1 MSRGEPG
8 EGEEAEAHV
17 LGVDHSERAGRR
29 GTALAASPPAAAMD
43 NEQFA
48 AFYARSARSLW
59 AYLAR
64 VSRDPAL
71 ADDLMQESY
80 VRFLCADPSR
90 GR

>member
-1 MSRGEPG
+1 MPWESTIPNVLAG
-8 EGEEAEAHV
+8 EG
-17 LGVDHSERAGRR
+17 RASCRR
-29 GTALAASPPAAAMD
+29 ASAVAAMD

-71 ADDLMQESY
+71 ADDLTQESY
-80 VRFLCADPSR
+80 VRFLCAKHPAR
-90 GR
+90 R